1 MLVLVFKSM
10 EKEMS
15 DKASIFPSKKNTI
28 AVAKALAGMN
38 STILQLNALL
48 ISITTNVRFMHPYLC
63 FWKTSEIKNQ
73 WRLWGPY
80 FKATHSSFKHGKS
93 SQTKKKRNAIQE
105 YLFSIHQ
112 KHFPIYF
119 LIHQTALAPFESL
132 YLSFSSGCIKFR
144 LIPQA
149 YTDQHT
155 LRAEMHEEYLR
166 LWSQKHLD

>member
-48 ISITTNVRFMHPYLC
+48 ISITTNVRFMHRYLC

-112 KHFPIYF
+112 NHFPIYF
-119 LIHQTALAPFESL
+119 LIHQTALAVLSL
-132 YLSFSSGCIKFR
+132 STFLSQVVVSSLDSYLKPT
-144 LIPQA
+144 LINIHYVQ
-149 YTDQHT
+149 
-155 LRAEMHEEYLR
+155 RCM
-166 LWSQKHLD
+166 KNI